1 MKKFFRVNLSEMSVE
16 DALYFFGLILL
27 PPGLLFAYF
36 VVDWV
41 IPHIPTA
48 ECIFWKFS
56 ATNMTHRWM
65 LKKTCLLQVGK
76 RFMTVDLMFLRHEEN
91 RTVVDFGRF

>member
-1 MKKFFRVNLSEMSVE
+1 M
-16 DALYFFGLILL
+16 I
-27 PPGLLFAYF
+27 
-36 VVDWV
+36 
-41 IPHIPTA
+41 
-48 ECIFWKFS
+48 
-56 ATNMTHRWM
+56 HRWM